1 MSNNNANPTFAL
13 SDIPR
18 RLDELPVR
26 YVRDNA
32 PWKHA
37 DVDVTLHHER
47 LVRFPSAVRLL
58 RANTVAP
65 GAVVWRITML
75 CPGKYGCTPRD
86 IARARASSRK
96 SKSALCAARL
106 RIEVVAVGAT
116 RAELSFEARFVE
128 HGEHG
133 NAFCAP
139 PASARSEWRR
149 KLLVT
154 RPLDDAIAKLERDG
168 VTQLASAR
176 SCLIQQRNYE
186 NRKNKRMRIRIEEQE
201 VEERMQEVEE
211 EEEEQEGQVVQRQEE
226 QAVDEDEEE
235 QIQKVEKDDDDEEKE
250 KEKEKEK
257 EDKQQH
263 QQSEEERNVEIDFQE
278 SQSIQEEI
286 QKQKEQ
292 SNQEQIQKQKEQS
305 LQEQIQ
311 KQQSLNSISFDWNS
325 FGTISN
331 SIFFVG

>member
-1 MSNNNANPTFAL
+1 MSNNANPTFAL
-13 SDIPR
+13 SAIPR

-186 NRKNKRMRIRIEEQE
+186 NRKNKRMRIEEQE
-201 VEERMQEVEE
+201 VEERMQEENEE
-211 EEEEQEGQVVQRQEE
+211 QEE

-263 QQSEEERNVEIDFQE
+263 QQSEEELNVEIDFQE
-278 SQSIQEEI
+278 SQSIQE
-286 QKQKEQ
+286 
-292 SNQEQIQKQKEQS
+292 QIQKQKEQS
-305 LQEQIQ
+305 IQEQIQ

>member
-1 MSNNNANPTFAL
+1 MSNNANPTFAL
-13 SDIPR
+13 SAIPR

-201 VEERMQEVEE
+201 VEERMQEENEE
-211 EEEEQEGQVVQRQEE
+211 QEE

-263 QQSEEERNVEIDFQE
+263 QQSEEELNVEIDFQE
-278 SQSIQEEI
+278 SQSIQE
-286 QKQKEQ
+286 
-292 SNQEQIQKQKEQS
+292 QIQKQKEQS
-305 LQEQIQ
+305 IQEQIQ

>member
-186 NRKNKRMRIRIEEQE
+186 NRKNKRMRIEEQE
-201 VEERMQEVEE
+201 VEERMQEENEE
-211 EEEEQEGQVVQRQEE
+211 QEE

-263 QQSEEERNVEIDFQE
+263 QQSEEELNVEIDFQE
-278 SQSIQEEI
+278 SQSIQE
-286 QKQKEQ
+286 
-292 SNQEQIQKQKEQS
+292 QIQKQKEQS
-305 LQEQIQ
+305 IQEQIQ